1 MYTSYVE
8 FYRIKVNKRNGV
20 GAHMIEKF
28 INELE
33 RQGLSKNTIKS
44 YEFDI
49 AQFCDW
55 LKSKELDPKITEEV
69 LTEYTIFLYSKYSE
83 NTVLRKIKSVTRY
96 NKYLYHIE
104 ESPLVIEPNEI
115 IKIKTN
121 NRTMRMM
128 SINEFDRLR
137 QTILEGQNKRDILI
151 FHLLYGTCCRIS
163 ELINIELDDIEIT
176 DPSQGYIQFKILK
189 SGKFPIPIRK
199 ISITEPLIKMIK
211 DYLEFRPI
219 YQSKKLLIGQK
230 GPMTRDAI
238 NKMFRKYSSIAN
250 INYTVSPQM
259 LRRMGIFNLLV
270 LAQNEPFEISYI
282 SKIAR
287 YTTESYTEKIYE
299 SLCSNLKG
307 NLELQSF
314 ETRYI
319 NLGWGN
325 GGEKP
330 KKDC

>member
-8 FYRIKVNKRNGV
+8 FYRMKVNKRNGV
-20 GAHMIEKF
+20 CPHMIDKF

-44 YEFDI
+44 YVFDI
-49 AQFCDW
+49 AQFYDW
-55 LKSKELDPKITEEV
+55 LKSKKLDPKITEEV
-69 LTEYTIFLYSKYSE
+69 LNEYTKFLHSEYSE

-96 NKYLYHIE
+96 NKFLYHIG
-104 ESPLVIEPNEI
+104 ESTLKIEPNEI

-121 NRTMRMM
+121 NGTMRIM
-128 SINEFDRLR
+128 SFNDLDRLR
-137 QTILEGQNKRDILI
+137 QTILEGRNKRDILI
-151 FHLLYGTCCRIS
+151 FYLLYGTCCRIS
-163 ELINIELDDIEIT
+163 ELINIELDDIKIT
-176 DPSQGYIQFKILK
+176 DPSQGYIRFEISK
-189 SGKFPIPIRK
+189 GAKFPNTIRE

-211 DYLEFRPI
+211 DYLEVRPI
-219 YQSKKLLIGQK
+219 YQSNKLLIGQK

-259 LRRMGIFNLLV
+259 IRRMGIFNLFV
-270 LAQNEPFEISYI
+270 LAQNEPLELSYI

-287 YTTESYTEKIYE
+287 YTTESYTEKIFE
-299 SLCSNLKG
+299 SLWSNLKE

-314 ETRYI
+314 GTRYI
-319 NLGWGN
+319 NLGWEN
-325 GGEKP
+325 DGEKP